1 MFSLRLT
8 GIPTIL
14 NGESPSPLRN
24 SLFVTL
30 QATIALPLTYPLSL
44 ADKEFRH
51 VIRIDATSTEEQ
63 LIAGTLDGNEDA
75 FRQIV
80 ERYID
85 EVSRTVAGMLGAGPE
100 IDDVVQEV
108 FIKLHR
114 SLHSFR
120 GDSSLNTFVVRM
132 AINKSLDA
140 LRKRKRMRWLQ
151 PWSHEEPWE
160 PDSGERT
167 DRGITDSEDLQL
179 LRKAVDRLPE
189 NQRAVVV
196 LRLIE
201 DYSTEETARILDV
214 PYGTV
219 LSRLKRGVEK
229 LKKDLG
235 NTTGNHRTGGAS

>member
-1 MFSLRLT
+1 M
-8 GIPTIL
+8 
-14 NGESPSPLRN
+14 
-24 SLFVTL
+24 
-30 QATIALPLTYPLSL
+30 
-44 ADKEFRH
+44 
-51 VIRIDATSTEEQ
+51 IRINATSTEEQ

-75 FRQIV
+75 FRLIV

-85 EVSRTVAGMLGAGPE
+85 EVSRTVTGMLGAGLE

-114 SLHSFR
+114 SLHTFR
-120 GDSSLNTFVVRM
+120 GESTLKTFVVRI

-160 PDSGERT
+160 PDSGERS
-167 DRGITDSEDLQL
+167 DQGITDSEDLL
-179 LRKAVDRLPE
+179 ILRQAVDRLPE

-196 LRLIE
+196 LRLI
-201 DYSTEETARILDV
+201 DQYSTEETARILNV

-229 LKKDLG
+229 LKKDLR
-235 NTTGNHRTGGAS
+235 NTTGYHQTGGAS

>member
-1 MFSLRLT
+1 
-8 GIPTIL
+8 
-14 NGESPSPLRN
+14 
-24 SLFVTL
+24 
-30 QATIALPLTYPLSL
+30 LPF
-44 ADKEFRH
+44 ADNEVREQRRKEMRT
-51 VIRIDATSTEEQ
+51 VSKVDASSTEEQ
-63 LIAGTLDGNEDA
+63 LIAATLQGNDDA
-75 FRQIV
+75 FRRIV

-85 EVSRTVAGMLGAGPE
+85 EVSRTVTGMLGAGPE

-114 SLHSFR
+114 SLGSFR
-120 GDSSLNTFVVRM
+120 GDASLKTFLIRM

-160 PDSGERT
+160 PP
-167 DRGITDSEDLQL
+167 SEDVSDRQL
-179 LRKAVDRLPE
+179 TRKEEMAFLRSAVDRLPE
-189 NQRAVVV
+189 GQRAVVV

-201 DYSTEETARILDV
+201 DYSTEETSRILDI

-229 LKKDLG
+229 LKQDIG
-235 NTTGNHRTGGAS
+235 NPSGADRPGGIS

>member
-1 MFSLRLT
+1 M
-8 GIPTIL
+8 
-14 NGESPSPLRN
+14 
-24 SLFVTL
+24 
-30 QATIALPLTYPLSL
+30 
-44 ADKEFRH
+44 
-51 VIRIDATSTEEQ
+51 IRIDASSTEEQ
-63 LIAGTLDGNEDA
+63 LIASSLNGGEEA
-75 FRQIV
+75 FRHIV

-85 EVSRTVAGMLGAGPE
+85 EVSRTVTGKLGPGPE

-120 GDSSLNTFVVRM
+120 GDSSLKTFVVRM

-140 LRKRKRMRWLQ
+140 LRKRKRMRWMQ
-151 PWSHEEPWE
+151 SWSHEEPWE
-160 PDSGERT
+160 PDSGERA
-167 DRGITDSEDLQL
+167 DQGMTDSEELKQL
-179 LRKAVDRLPE
+179 RAAVDRLPD

-229 LKKDLG
+229 LKKDIG
-235 NTTGNHRTGGAS
+235 NTTGNNLAGGA